1 MEIIDPQ
8 QKREY
13 AQRHQNVANHPSTS
27 RTAVGA
33 IVVLVGLILLL
44 RAMGVY
50 FPNWILSWQMLL
62 IAIGVI
68 AGWRSRFAPGGW
80 MIPILVGILF
90 LVDRWLP
97 GVNLRPYFWPVVIIA
112 IGIVLLTIKGSR
124 HRLQRPRGDGL
135 LISSEEELETVTIF
149 GGVKKNIISK
159 HFKGGEIT
167 CVLGETEVNLLQA
180 DFSGEVKLEVTQ
192 VLGSTKLVIPSTW
205 QLKTESTAIL
215 GSVEDARLYTKENV
229 QTDKVLILEGTTILG
244 SIVIRSY

>member
-13 AQRHQNVANHPSTS
+13 ERQHSHDAPSSLNNRTS
-27 RTAVGA
+27 VG
-33 IVVLVGLILLL
+33 IVVVLIGIILLL
-44 RAMGVY
+44 RALGVH
-50 FPNWILSWQMLL
+50 FPDWILTWQVLL
-62 IAIGVI
+62 IAIGII
-68 AGWRSRFAPGGW
+68 AGWRGRFVPGGW
-80 MIPILVGILF
+80 MIPIIVGVIF
-90 LVDRWLP
+90 LLDRWIP
-97 GVNLRPYFWPVVIIA
+97 GMNLRPFFWPVVILT
-112 IGIVLLTIKGSR
+112 IGIVLLTIRGKR
-124 HRLQRPRGDGL
+124 NPLQRPRGDGL
-135 LISSEEELETVTIF
+135 LISSQEELETVTIF

-167 CVLGETEVNLLQA
+167 CILGETEVNLLQA
-180 DFSGEVKLEVTQ
+180 DFTGEVKLEVTQ

-229 QTDKVLILEGTTILG
+229 QSDKVLILEGTTVLG

>member
-8 QKREY
+8 QKRDY
-13 AQRHQNVANHPSTS
+13 AQRHQRAATHSSTS

-33 IVVLVGLILLL
+33 VVVLIGLILLL
-44 RAMGVY
+44 RALGVY
-50 FPNWILSWQMLL
+50 FPAWILSWQMLL

-68 AGWRSRFAPGGW
+68 AGWRGRFAPGGW
-80 MIPILVGILF
+80 MIPILVGVIF
-90 LVDRWLP
+90 LMDRWIP

-112 IGIVLLTIKGSR
+112 FGIVLLTIKGNR

-159 HFKGGEIT
+159 NFKGGEIT
-167 CVLGETEVNLLQA
+167 CILGETEVNLLQA

-229 QTDKVLILEGTTILG
+229 QSDKVLILEGTTVLG